1 MHYKASGARR
11 HASEITPYDALK
23 LALQD
28 IGRPVK
34 DALAMSPG
42 RDPFYCGQP
51 AQLRDAQWFA
61 ELHSALDIGAN
72 VHLRRIHYRLV
83 SQSEPPIKP
92 DGTPYSNT
100 KQDWQ
105 WFCEAVVAART
116 LALVD
121 VRTFVDRRN
130 PDPLLLRTAQEQ
142 IPRGYSVPMPDF
154 WFAGIFAD
162 LDTPRLDIP
171 SPEVRGFSYTDDDQ
185 PYLIE
190 VWVEKTTMNDVLVP
204 VCKRYRANL
213 ITAAG
218 FQSITAAVNL
228 IDRAQRLNKPAR
240 IFYIS
245 DFDPAGDKM
254 PIAVARQVEFWLR
267 QYDLDIDLALTP
279 IALTAEQVAHYE
291 LPRIPIKATDNR
303 RAKFEARYGEGAVEL
318 DALEALYP
326 GELARI
332 LDEAIAPY
340 WDRHLRHRINAQA
353 EDIKDRLSLAWS
365 NRTSKEQAA
374 VAEIQDAIEAIFSDY
389 QDELS
394 DLAERL
400 DTELQPL
407 RDQLDV
413 IENRIDAKRD
423 DFEPEIPER
432 LTSDKEPPDESEWMF
447 SSRRGYFEQ
456 LTHYRKEAV

>member
-1 MHYKASGARR
+1 MTTDT
-11 HASEITPYDALK
+11 IPFTPYDALK

-28 IGRPVK
+28 IGGPVK

-72 VHLRRIHYRLV
+72 VHLRRIHYRLI
-83 SQSEPPIKP
+83 SQTEPPVKP

-100 KQDWQ
+100 KRDWQ

-116 LALVD
+116 LGLVD

-171 SPEVRGFSYTDDDQ
+171 SPEVRGLSYTDDDQ

-204 VCKRYRANL
+204 ICQRYRANL

-228 IDRAQRLNKPAR
+228 IDRAQRLNKAAR

-279 IALTAEQVAHYE
+279 IALTAEQVAHYK

-326 GELARI
+326 GELARM

-340 WDRHLRHRINAQA
+340 WDRH
-353 EDIKDRLSLAWS
+353 
-365 NRTSKEQAA
+365 
-374 VAEIQDAIEAIFSDY
+374 
-389 QDELS
+389 
-394 DLAERL
+394 
-400 DTELQPL
+400 
-407 RDQLDV
+407 
-413 IENRIDAKRD
+413 
-423 DFEPEIPER
+423 
-432 LTSDKEPPDESEWMF
+432 
-447 SSRRGYFEQ
+447 
-456 LTHYRKEAV
+456 